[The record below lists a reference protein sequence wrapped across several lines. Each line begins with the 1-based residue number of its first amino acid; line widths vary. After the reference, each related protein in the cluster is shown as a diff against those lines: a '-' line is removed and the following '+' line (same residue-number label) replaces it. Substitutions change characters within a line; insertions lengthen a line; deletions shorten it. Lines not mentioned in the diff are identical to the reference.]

1 MHAHT
6 HIHTHACTHTHT
18 HTHILRLV
26 LPSLHRVKIPSA
38 KQSAEFTGQKS
49 GNARRRSR
57 TAVASQQNPTP
68 YPASGPDGPL
78 GNRKLEIYWSK
89 WANAMFTIW
98 IELWRFELG
107 WFHSTLHAY
116 KCRAFHFVTVV
127 TRLAVSQGKQNFIFV
142 ELFLGGSSV

>member
-1 MHAHT
+1 MELCRSIIETSLNLSKALGSSEITPFTHARTHT
-6 HIHTHACTHTHT
+6 YTHACMHTHT

-68 YPASGPDGPL
+68 YLASGPDGPL
-78 GNRKLEIYWSK
+78 GDRKLEIYWSK
-89 WANAMFTIW
+89 WANAVFTI
-98 IELWRFELG
+98 
-107 WFHSTLHAY
+107 
-116 KCRAFHFVTVV
+116 
-127 TRLAVSQGKQNFIFV
+127 
-142 ELFLGGSSV
+142 